1 MRVSE
6 LQQLRNVG
14 PATCQDFEILG
25 IHSIGELAMQDPDE
39 LYERLQH
46 ITGKKQDP
54 CVWDV
59 FAAAIHE
66 AKTGE
71 RWPWWDWTAVRKQR
85 QSNGSF

>member
-39 LYERLQH
+39 LY
-46 ITGKKQDP
+46 
-54 CVWDV
+54 
-59 FAAAIHE
+59 
-66 AKTGE
+66 
-71 RWPWWDWTAVRKQR
+71 
-85 QSNGSF
+85 